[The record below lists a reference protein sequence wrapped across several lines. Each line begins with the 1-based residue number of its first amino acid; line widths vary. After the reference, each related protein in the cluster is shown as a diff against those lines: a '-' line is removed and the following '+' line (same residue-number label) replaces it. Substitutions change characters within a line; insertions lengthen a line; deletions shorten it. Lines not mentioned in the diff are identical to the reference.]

1 MCGIQAT
8 QLRPVAEMERCSQC
22 RWKREHKCLVKG
34 CKTPDSKVKLRSI
47 PGRLVQATDA
57 VRGEILTQFGISPEL
72 TQCCKSCGFIKL
84 HRATTEFA
92 TALAKNSQHEANSKT
107 TEFATALAKN
117 SQQNSQHEA
126 NSKRG
131 RSTAHYENA
140 STKTKKRI
148 EKKAMEL
155 LHDNL
160 SSLKESYD
168 EFSGG
173 CGETLLDITMQA
185 ANVNTP
191 RVQKTNEVKLA
202 KN

>member
-1 MCGIQAT
+1 MKQT
-8 QLRPVAEMERCSQC
+8 VKQLNLQLHLQKIPNKILSMKQT
-22 RWKREHKCLVKG
+22 VKEG
-34 CKTPDSKVKLRSI
+34 GQLLIMRMRRQK
-47 PGRLVQATDA
+47 Q
-57 VRGEILTQFGISPEL
+57 
-72 TQCCKSCGFIKL
+72 
-84 HRATTEFA
+84 
-92 TALAKNSQHEANSKT
+92 
-107 TEFATALAKN
+107 
-117 SQQNSQHEA
+117 
-126 NSKRG
+126 
-131 RSTAHYENA
+131 
-140 STKTKKRI
+140 KKRI

-185 ANVNTP
+185 ANANTP

>member
-1 MCGIQAT
+1 MRMRRQ
-8 QLRPVAEMERCSQC
+8 
-22 RWKREHKCLVKG
+22 
-34 CKTPDSKVKLRSI
+34 
-47 PGRLVQATDA
+47 
-57 VRGEILTQFGISPEL
+57 
-72 TQCCKSCGFIKL
+72 
-84 HRATTEFA
+84 
-92 TALAKNSQHEANSKT
+92 
-107 TEFATALAKN
+107 
-117 SQQNSQHEA
+117 
-126 NSKRG
+126 
-131 RSTAHYENA
+131 
-140 STKTKKRI
+140 KTKKRI